1 MSTAKITAMK
11 NAARVH
17 LKISGRV
24 QGVYFRASTVEEARR
39 LGVTGWVMNCRDSSV
54 EVMAEGEREQLEE
67 LIRWCHGGPPGA
79 QVKEVRAEWEVS
91 KEEFQSF
98 FIKRNFD

>member
-1 MSTAKITAMK
+1 
-11 NAARVH
+11 
-17 LKISGRV
+17 
-24 QGVYFRASTVEEARR
+24 
-39 LGVTGWVMNCRDSSV
+39 
-54 EVMAEGEREQLEE
+54 LEE

-91 KEEFQSF
+91 KKEFQSF